1 VTAGVQQLRCKAFAC
16 GKKFVPTVEDI
27 RSGHPSLRGEWV
39 FLAICPHCKVLFD
52 YHVSAKGEDGCPV
65 G

>member
-1 VTAGVQQLRCKAFAC
+1 MASLSCKAFAC
-16 GKKFVPTVEDI
+16 GKKFVPKAEDI
-27 RSGHPSLRGEWV
+27 RSGHPRFPGEWV

-52 YHVSAKGEDGCPV
+52 YQIPAKGDHGCPV